1 MPMFSYENRIKNNIW
16 LSSVILVFTSAFVF
30 FLFNSKRLKNKS
42 AQEFID

>member
-1 MPMFSYENRIKNNIW
+1 MITTNNITKKYGDFTAIDD
-16 LSSVILVFTSAFVF
+16 LSFNVF